1 MVEGEK
7 NLYPHMMLFFDCPAT
22 SITKRFS
29 VTYTALSPRHMV
41 VVTGS
46 ERFPASFIFSEKG
59 IIDRESSQK
68 AVAVCKAREKSVLY
82 QGVVVEIKQ
91 SG

>member
-1 MVEGEK
+1 M
-7 NLYPHMMLFFDCPAT
+7 
-22 SITKRFS
+22 
-29 VTYTALSPRHMV
+29 
-41 VVTGS
+41 TGS
-46 ERFPASFIFSEKG
+46 ERFPASFIFSGKG
-59 IIDRESSQK
+59 VIDRESSQK